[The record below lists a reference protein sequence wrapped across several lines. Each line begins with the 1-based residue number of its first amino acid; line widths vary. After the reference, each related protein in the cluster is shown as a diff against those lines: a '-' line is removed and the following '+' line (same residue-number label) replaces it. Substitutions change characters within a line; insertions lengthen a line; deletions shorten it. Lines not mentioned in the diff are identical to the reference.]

1 MHYNVYIQN
10 TGLVSEFAND
20 ESGQRDH
27 YEKDYMLNLE
37 HERAFSHNLCNAH
50 QEVFGSAV
58 IPTKQLICGEQGR
71 SRSFIEIITQRCL
84 IKVDS
89 IKQSFHFHRNIN
101 ICI

>member
-1 MHYNVYIQN
+1 MQYNVYIQN
-10 TGLVSEFAND
+10 AGLLSEFAND

-58 IPTKQLICGEQGR
+58 IPTKQLICGEQG
-71 SRSFIEIITQRCL
+71 SIEVI
-84 IKVDS
+84 
-89 IKQSFHFHRNIN
+89 HRNYYSTVFDQGRFYKAI
-101 ICI
+101 IPFS

>member
-1 MHYNVYIQN
+1 MYISKILDFVN
-10 TGLVSEFAND
+10 EFAND
-20 ESGQRDH
+20 ESGQRVH

-58 IPTKQLICGEQGR
+58 IPTKPLICGEQGW

>member
-1 MHYNVYIQN
+1 MRKTV
-10 TGLVSEFAND
+10 
-20 ESGQRDH
+20 
-27 YEKDYMLNLE
+27 LNFE

-58 IPTKQLICGEQGR
+58 IPTKQLICGEQGP

-84 IKVDS
+84 IKVNS

-101 ICI
+101 ICV